1 MLFKSIGEL
10 IPLYALYAL
19 LFADHGMSTGQIS
32 LLFAIWSATSF
43 LLEVPSGA
51 WADTVS
57 RRGLLVLSGV
67 LLTAG
72 FALWTVVPSFPGF
85 AAGFVLWGTSG
96 ALASGTFE
104 ALLYDDVAARGE
116 STAYPRILGYT
127 RAGAEAAVVVAIVAA
142 TPLYLYGGYALVG
155 WSSVAVA
162 ALHTVIALSL
172 PTAPKAVSAVDVD
185 DLEDVRSESSAGG
198 RGSQSDVTHTPVPRT
213 GPGNPALP
221 ADAVSLADGGP
232 ADRPVDSDVMAGA
245 GSGARAAV
253 RDASS
258 GTVAGGFGTSAAGD
272 CAAPDVV
279 VSGCASNP
287 DLGAPGD
294 AARDGET
301 AVTGGGTPGTD
312 GRVASSDMPVGR
324 PVSGVGERHAL
335 LERPRP
341 FERYLRMLKA
351 GVAEAIRVRTVRYAV
366 LLEALLFGITAFD
379 EYFALL
385 AQQAGVSTVVVPL
398 LVGLTVLGSLVG
410 SVLGGRT
417 EGMSGRTMGIVMGIA
432 GVLFLGGAL
441 VAGLAARRPDV
452 MYPLT
457 VLGFTAIGISYG
469 IVHNAVVVA
478 GARLQDAIE
487 GPARA
492 TVTSVSGLL
501 SEVVALAVFGFAAV
515 VTIRYSMSTLLA
527 SLGIAM
533 LAIATLASRW
543 LPRRR

>member
-1 MLFKSIGEL
+1 MSIGEL

-32 LLFAIWSATSF
+32 ALFAIWSATSF

-57 RRGLLVLSGV
+57 RRGLLVLSGA

-72 FALWTVVPSFPGF
+72 FALWTVAPSFAGF
-85 AAGFVLWGTSG
+85 AAGFVLWGSSG

-104 ALLYDDVAARGE
+104 ALLYDDLAARGE
-116 STAYPRILGYT
+116 SATYPRILGYT
-127 RAGAEAAVVVAIVAA
+127 RAGAEAAVVVAILAA

-172 PTAPKAVSAVDVD
+172 PAAPKAVSAVDVD
-185 DLEDVRSESSAGG
+185 DLEDVVSESSGEDRAARSGVT
-198 RGSQSDVTHTPVPRT
+198 RSALLHTDPDNSALRVDV
-213 GPGNPALP
+213 
-221 ADAVSLADGGP
+221 VSVHDGGA
-232 ADRPVDSDVMAGA
+232 ADRPVDSDVMVGA
-245 GSGARAAV
+245 GSAARPSAL
-253 RDASS
+253 DAPRGS
-258 GTVAGGFGTSAAGD
+258 
-272 CAAPDVV
+272 
-279 VSGCASNP
+279 
-287 DLGAPGD
+287 APGD
-294 AARDGET
+294 VGTSDAGDGAVIERD
-301 AVTGGGTPGTD
+301 ALPGG
-312 GRVASSDMPVGR
+312 VI
-324 PVSGVGERHAL
+324 
-335 LERPRP
+335 ERPRP
-341 FERYLRMLKA
+341 FARYFGMLKA
-351 GVAEAIRVRTVRYAV
+351 GVAEAVRVRAVRYGV

-385 AQQAGVSTVVVPL
+385 AQQVGVSTAVVPL

-417 EGMSGRTMGIVMGIA
+417 EGMSGRTMGIVMGVA

-441 VAGLAARRPDV
+441 VAGLAARRPDL
-452 MYPLT
+452 MYPLA

-478 GARLQDAIE
+478 GARLQEAIE

-515 VTIRYSMSTLLA
+515 AAIWYSMSTLLA
-527 SLGIAM
+527 LLGAAMLGIAA
-533 LAIATLASRW
+533 LTPRW

>member
-32 LLFAIWSATSF
+32 LLFAVWSATAF

-57 RRGLLVLSGV
+57 RRGLLVLSGM

-72 FALWTVVPSFPGF
+72 FAMWTVAPSFLGF
-85 AAGFVLWGTSG
+85 TAGFVLWGTSG

-104 ALLYDDVAARGE
+104 ALLYDDLTARGE
-116 STAYPRILGYT
+116 SAAYPRILGYT

-185 DLEDVRSESSAGG
+185 DLEDAVPESSGDDGAVRSGA
-198 RGSQSDVTHTPVPRT
+198 THTPVPHT
-213 GPGNPALP
+213 DPGSSALGVDMVSIADPRDALP
-221 ADAVSLADGGP
+221 EG
-232 ADRPVDSDVMAGA
+232 
-245 GSGARAAV
+245 
-253 RDASS
+253 
-258 GTVAGGFGTSAAGD
+258 
-272 CAAPDVV
+272 VV
-279 VSGCASNP
+279 
-287 DLGAPGD
+287 
-294 AARDGET
+294 EQ
-301 AVTGGGTPGTD
+301 
-312 GRVASSDMPVGR
+312 
-324 PVSGVGERHAL
+324 
-335 LERPRP
+335 PRP
-341 FERYLRMLKA
+341 FTRYLGMLKA
-351 GVAEAIRVRTVRYAV
+351 GIGEAVRVRAVRYGV

-385 AQQAGVSTVVVPL
+385 AQRVGVSTVVVPL
-398 LVGLTVLGSLVG
+398 LLGITVLGSLVG

-452 MYPLT
+452 MYPLAI
-457 VLGFTAIGISYG
+457 LGFTAIGISYG

-515 VTIRYSMSTLLA
+515 VTLWYSMSTLLA
-527 SLGIAM
+527 MLGVAM
-533 LAIATLASRW
+533 LAIAALTPRW

>member
-57 RRGLLVLSGV
+57 RRGLLVLSGA

-72 FALWTVVPSFPGF
+72 FALWTAAPSFAGF

-104 ALLYDDVAARGE
+104 ALLYDDLAARGE
-116 STAYPRILGYT
+116 SSAYPRLLGYT
-127 RAGAEAAVVVAIVAA
+127 RAGAEAAVVIAIVAA

-162 ALHTVIALSL
+162 AVHTLIALSL
-172 PTAPKAVSAVDVD
+172 PTAPKAVSAADID
-185 DLEDVRSESSAGG
+185 DLEEEEPTSA
-198 RGSQSDVTHTPVPRT
+198 
-213 GPGNPALP
+213 A
-221 ADAVSLADGGP
+221 
-232 ADRPVDSDVMAGA
+232 
-245 GSGARAAV
+245 
-253 RDASS
+253 RDASP
-258 GTVAGGFGTSAAGD
+258 AGD
-272 CAAPDVV
+272 PAVGNV
-279 VSGCASNP
+279 ASLP
-287 DLGAPGD
+287 GFAGD
-294 AARDGET
+294 AAQLGR
-301 AVTGGGTPGTD
+301 VPGVD
-312 GRVASSDMPVGR
+312 GRGR
-324 PVSGVGERHAL
+324 VSVSGGREPAPAATEGFPAT
-335 LERPRP
+335 LEQTGQKDDAAQSRP
-341 FERYLRMLKA
+341 FPRYLTMLKA
-351 GVAEAIRVRTVRYAV
+351 GVGEAVRVRVVRYGV

-385 AQQAGVSTVVVPL
+385 AEESGVSTAVVPL
-398 LVGLTVLGSLVG
+398 LVGLTVLGSLTG
-410 SVLGGRT
+410 SVLAGRT
-417 EGMSGRTMGIVMGIA
+417 EGMSGRTMSIAVGVA

-441 VAGLAARRPDV
+441 IAGLATGRPNAI
-452 MYPLT
+452 YLLT
-457 VLGFTAIGISYG
+457 GLGFASIGVSYG
-469 IVHNAVVVA
+469 IVYNAGIVA

-501 SEVVALAVFGFAAV
+501 GEVIALAVFGFAALI
-515 VTIRYSMSTLLA
+515 TLWSSMATLLA
-527 SLGIAM
+527 LLGASI
-533 LAIATLASRW
+533 LALSTLAPRW
-543 LPRRR
+543 LPPRAN

>member
-57 RRGLLVLSGV
+57 RRGLLMLSGV

-72 FALWTVVPSFPGF
+72 FAMWTVAPSFLGF

-104 ALLYDDVAARGE
+104 ALLYDDLAARGE
-116 STAYPRILGYT
+116 SAAYPRVLGYT

-172 PTAPKAVSAVDVD
+172 PTAPKAVSTADVD
-185 DLEDVRSESSAGG
+185 DMEDVVSESSGEDRAA
-198 RGSQSDVTHTPVPRT
+198 RSRDS
-213 GPGNPALP
+213 ALGV
-221 ADAVSLADGGP
+221 DTVSIEDGGT
-232 ADRPVDSDVMAGA
+232 ADRPVDSDLMVGA
-245 GSGARAAV
+245 GTRAAAG
-253 RDASS
+253 DATR
-258 GTVAGGFGTSAAGD
+258 GTVAVGTSDTDD
-272 CAAPDVV
+272 CAVPDSVA
-279 VSGCASNP
+279 SGCAS
-287 DLGAPGD
+287 DVARRAAAGD
-294 AARDGET
+294 ALRDRGV
-301 AVTGGGTPGTD
+301 AVTDGGSANDRAG
-312 GRVASSDMPVGR
+312 SSDLPVNHS
-324 PVSGVGERHAL
+324 VSGAGERYAL
-335 LERPRP
+335 PEAVVDQPRP
-341 FERYLRMLKA
+341 FARYLDMLKA
-351 GVAEAIRVRTVRYAV
+351 GIGEAVRVRAVRYGV

-385 AQQAGVSTVVVPL
+385 AQQVGVSTAVVPL
-398 LVGLTVLGSLVG
+398 LVGLTVLGSLIG

-457 VLGFTAIGISYG
+457 ILGFTAIGISYG

-527 SLGIAM
+527 MLGVAM
-533 LAIATLASRW
+533 LVIAALTPRW
-543 LPRRR
+543 LPRRQ

>member
-1 MLFKSIGEL
+1 MLFTSIGEL

-32 LLFAIWSATSF
+32 LLFAVWSATAF

-57 RRGLLVLSGV
+57 RRGLLMLSGV

-72 FALWTVVPSFPGF
+72 FTVWTVAPSFLGF
-85 AAGFVLWGTSG
+85 AIGFALWGTSG

-104 ALLYDDVAARGE
+104 ALLYDDLAARGE
-116 STAYPRILGYT
+116 SAAYPRILGYT

-142 TPLYLYGGYALVG
+142 TPLYLYGGYALVS
-155 WSSVAVA
+155 WSSVAIA
-162 ALHTVIALSL
+162 ALHTVIALTL

-185 DLEDVRSESSAGG
+185 DLEDVVPESSGDDGAARSGA
-198 RGSQSDVTHTPVPRT
+198 THTPVPHTDPADSAFRVDTVSIENGST
-213 GPGNPALP
+213 GPVDSDLMVGAGTRAAARDATHGTPA
-221 ADAVSLADGGP
+221 GGTSD
-232 ADRPVDSDVMAGA
+232 ADRPVSP
-245 GSGARAAV
+245 S
-253 RDASS
+253 
-258 GTVAGGFGTSAAGD
+258 
-272 CAAPDVV
+272 
-279 VSGCASNP
+279 
-287 DLGAPGD
+287 
-294 AARDGET
+294 
-301 AVTGGGTPGTD
+301 
-312 GRVASSDMPVGR
+312 
-324 PVSGVGERHAL
+324 VSGVGERNAL
-335 LERPRP
+335 PEGVVEQPRP
-341 FERYLRMLKA
+341 FARYLGMLKA
-351 GVAEAIRVRTVRYAV
+351 GIGEAVRVRAVRYGV

-385 AQQAGVSTVVVPL
+385 AHEAGVSTAVVPL

-417 EGMSGRTMGIVMGIA
+417 EGISGRTMGIAMGIA
-432 GVLFLGGAL
+432 GALFLGGAL

-457 VLGFTAIGISYG
+457 ALGFTAIGISYG
-469 IVHNAVVVA
+469 IVHNAVVIA

-515 VTIRYSMSTLLA
+515 VTIWYSMSTMLA
-527 SLGIAM
+527 FLGVAM
-533 LAIATLASRW
+533 LAIAALAPRW